1 MKKNN
6 LSFLGGILLMI
17 VAILFG
23 ATSGVCMAETASI
36 NPPSGS
42 TPSDASISRNP
53 DGGMA
58 VTGSPGGMTTTTGM
72 LAVPDLYMSDVD
84 KRITKMRPM
93 ASPIDQI
100 SRYAT
105 ALKAEAMEV
114 KFYSTSTRPIK
125 TTLRTAIS
133 KQTTGTTVVLA
144 PEDSEMFTEDDTIRV
159 VGQKGYI
166 DGDESKPSAEDL
178 VLHVVGTDTTTGNPV
193 VYAVNGLKDTSGQPT
208 WVPAIDQGKI
218 LIRMGKACAEIDA
231 QTATFFNIPTPE
243 IQYCQ
248 NFMMQVEQST
258 FDKIGAKEVDWNFS
272 DIEEDGIYDMRV
284 GQECSY
290 LFGAKK
296 LIKHPRK
303 KNNTWFT
310 GGIWWQAGQDRSIG
324 TFDAASEETII
335 YDNQLIDLA
344 RELFTGTET
353 GSKRKILFAGSGLL
367 AALSKIK
374 SEKFVLKESVEVWN
388 LKFKSFDTDFGEI
401 LVMHHDLFDQNGM
414 EDEGLAIDP
423 NYLTKKTFISF
434 ESNALNLK
442 QAGIRNTNATVL
454 QEVTCLYLRYKNAHA
469 RIKLAKS

>member
-1 MKKNN
+1 MKKYNY
-6 LSFLGGILLMI
+6 SFLGGLLL
-17 VAILFG
+17 AILAIVTG
-23 ATSGVCMAETASI
+23 AAGGVCMAETVAV
-36 NPPSGS
+36 NPPFGS
-42 TPSDASISRNP
+42 TPPTAAIGTNPEGGASVAN
-53 DGGMA
+53 
-58 VTGSPGGMTTTTGM
+58 SPGGMTMTTGM
-72 LAVPDLYMSDVD
+72 EAVAELYMSDVD

-100 SRYAT
+100 SRHAT
-105 ALKAEAMEV
+105 ALKAEAMEI

-125 TTLRTAIS
+125 TTLVAAIARQS
-133 KQTTGTTVVLA
+133 AGTTVVLS
-144 PEDSEMFTEDDTIRV
+144 PEDANMFTEDDTIRV

-166 DGDESKPSAEDL
+166 DGDEAKPSDEDL
-178 VLHVVGTDTTTGNPV
+178 VLHVAGVDDTTGNPV
-193 VYAVNGLKDTSGQPT
+193 VYAVNGLKDTGGQTT
-208 WVPAIDQGKI
+208 WVPAIPVDRV
-218 LIRMGKACAEIDA
+218 LIRMGKACAEIDI
-231 QTATFFNIPTPE
+231 QTAKFHNIPTPE

-258 FDKIGAKEVDWNFS
+258 FDKITLKEVDWTFS

-296 LIKHPRK
+296 VIKHPRK

-310 GGIWWQAGQDRSIG
+310 GGIWWMAGRDITIG
-324 TFDAASEETII
+324 TWDGTAGTAVIE
-335 YDNQLIDLA
+335 DHQLIDVA
-344 RELFTGTET
+344 REMFTGTET

-374 SEKFVLKESVEVWN
+374 TEKFVYKESVEVWN

-414 EDEGLAIDP
+414 ENEGLAIDP

-434 ESNALNLK
+434 ETNALDLK
-442 QAGIRNTNATVL
+442 KAGIRNTNATVL
-454 QEVTCLYLRYKNAHA
+454 QEVCCLYLRYKNAHA
-469 RIKLAKS
+469 RIKLATA